1 MNNKLLIFQF
11 AIAALFVTAG
21 CKKEVHDPHPVVDVI
36 FTTTIDGYAV
46 TFNNITEGG
55 TSYKWDFGDGQTS
68 IEKSPTHTYGSKGK
82 FVPTL
87 YVTTSNGAVVQGSTV
102 LRISKTSPVKL
113 DDNSF
118 ADWANISAV
127 TFTSANATNP
137 IRFAKFDY
145 DATSVYFY
153 VESKRTIADND
164 ILDIYIDTDGLPTG
178 YDLSGYFP
186 GAGVD
191 ALIEGQLLAGPDSWA
206 TIFYHA
212 GGSGWNWDEVTIN
225 DAYKIGTVKEEGGL
239 LKFEGKLDRTKLK
252 GLTGTLMKL
261 GIIFNKNDWSA
272 EVGYLPDAGSPA
284 IIIDMSE

>member
-1 MNNKLLIFQF
+1 MKNKLIIVHC
-11 AIAALFVTAG
+11 AVAALLLVMG
-21 CKKEVHDPHPVVDVI
+21 CKKEVQDPHPAVDVI

-46 TFNNITEGG
+46 TFNNTTQGDN
-55 TSYKWDFGDGQTS
+55 SYKWDFGDGQTS
-68 IEKSPTHTYGSKGK
+68 TEKSPTHTYASKGK

-87 YVTTSNGAVVQGSTV
+87 YVTTASGQVVEGSAV

-118 ADWANISAV
+118 TDWANVNTV
-127 TFTSANATNP
+127 TYTSANAANP

-164 ILDIYIDTDGLPTG
+164 ILDIYIDADGLPTG

-191 ALIEGQLLAGPDSWA
+191 ALVEGQLLAGADSWGD
-206 TIFYHA
+206 FMYYK
-212 GGSGWNWDEVTIN
+212 GPGWTWDVVSVPGVYT
-225 DAYKIGTVKEEGGL
+225 IGTLKEEGGL
-239 LKFEGKLDRTKLK
+239 MKFEGKLDRTKIK
-252 GLTGTLMKL
+252 GLMGTSMKL
-261 GIIFNKNDWSA
+261 GIIFNKSDWSA

-284 IIIDMSE
+284 IVIDMSE